1 MKNIIKETE
10 RLSLD
15 EKPQMAESAPETDQ
29 VEEQKMEI
37 TPSKKRPF
45 DQITNS
51 EEKAKQPDGDDQD
64 TKNELSSTSD
74 QFQTA
79 EGENL
84 EKSEDKSCKRIKLSE
99 TPPKVDQLIQAQQIE
114 KDEV

>member
-1 MKNIIKETE
+1 VSEALTSKSTVNAPSKEIDHMKNVIKETE

-37 TPSKKRPF
+37 TPSKKRPY

-51 EEKAKQPDGDDQD
+51 EEKAK
-64 TKNELSSTSD
+64 
-74 QFQTA
+74 
-79 EGENL
+79 
-84 EKSEDKSCKRIKLSE
+84 
-99 TPPKVDQLIQAQQIE
+99 
-114 KDEV
+114 